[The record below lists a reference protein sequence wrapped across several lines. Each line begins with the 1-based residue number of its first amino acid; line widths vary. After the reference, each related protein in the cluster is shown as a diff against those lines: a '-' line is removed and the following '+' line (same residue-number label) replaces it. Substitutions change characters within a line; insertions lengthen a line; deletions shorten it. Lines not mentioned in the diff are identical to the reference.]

1 LYLCEFTGA
10 GWLTRRLLRKTQMK
24 ETTCRKVI
32 RGFVKEKCMYVLSWI
47 IIGLVA
53 GWSAGKILK
62 GNTYGPFMDIA
73 MGICGAVAGG
83 MLMRSAGFA
92 GYGGTIIT
100 TVVALIGAV
109 LLTLLAGFVS
119 GRRMYAR
126 QL

>member
-1 LYLCEFTGA
+1 
-10 GWLTRRLLRKTQMK
+10 MK

-32 RGFVKEKCMYVLSWI
+32 RGFVKEKCMYFLSWI

-109 LLTLLAGFVS
+109 LLTLLAGFVN

>member
-1 LYLCEFTGA
+1 
-10 GWLTRRLLRKTQMK
+10 
-24 ETTCRKVI
+24 
-32 RGFVKEKCMYVLSWI
+32 MYFLSWI

-109 LLTLLAGFVS
+109 LLTLLSGFVN
-119 GRRMYAR
+119 GRRMNAR
-126 QL
+126 HL